1 MSPPSDIAPPRAG
14 LGRLEPHPDQIGK
27 YRIDHVV
34 GRGAVGIVYKAYDV
48 HIDRAVAIKALQPEI
63 LADIASN
70 EDTLKR
76 FAAEVRSAGRCL
88 HPNIVT
94 VFDYFEDS
102 GAPYIVME
110 YVPAG
115 TLESVIKSGAR
126 LPMRQVGEI
135 MVQLLHALEHAHGKS
150 IIHRDVKPSNIL
162 CHSATSIKVADF
174 GIAQINTLDLTR
186 TGRFGIV
193 GTPNYMAPERF
204 IGRPDDARGDLYS
217 AGVVLFQL
225 LTGQTPFTATDT
237 HELMNKILNA
247 EPASAQALR
256 PGLSDA
262 WQGVTRRSLA
272 RNPDDRFQTAREFLD
287 GLRAALAADTSDG
300 SPSLD
305 LTLYSTEIPRDRDR
319 SGSSRGGTSQ
329 SMVERLQPN
338 TLAELERTLAM
349 SVGPIAKLL
358 VKRAA
363 TESTDVQQMITALTK
378 PMKTESDATQFRKR
392 AEQVLLEGG
401 GGAAMQLAEAI
412 RPSESAAVTA
422 ALLPIMGPIAK
433 PLVARLSRTA
443 VGSEDFYVRLARE
456 LPTQKDKDMLAQ
468 LRAKFRTENPR

>member
-14 LGRLEPHPDQIGK
+14 LGRLEPHPEQIGK

-70 EDTLKR
+70 ADTLKR

-94 VFDYFEDS
+94 VFDYMEEN
-102 GAPYIVME
+102 GAPYIIME

-126 LPMRQVGEI
+126 LPIRQVSEI

-150 IIHRDVKPSNIL
+150 VIHRDVKPSNIL
-162 CHSATSIKVADF
+162 CHSAASIKVADF

-262 WQGVTRRSLA
+262 WVAVTKRSLA
-272 RNPDDRFQTAREFLD
+272 RNPDDRYQTAREFLD
-287 GLRAALAADTSDG
+287 ELRAALNADTSD
-300 SPSLD
+300 STPSLD
-305 LTLYSTEIPRDRDR
+305 LTQYSTEIPRDRDR

-329 SMVERLQPN
+329 SMVERLRPD

-363 TESTDVQQMITALTK
+363 TESTDIQQMLTALTK
-378 PMKTESDATQFRKR
+378 PMKSESDATLFRKR
-392 AEQVLLEGG
+392 AEQVLVDKGG
-401 GGAAMQLAEAI
+401 VAAVQLAEAI
-412 RPSESAAVTA
+412 RPAESAAVTA
-422 ALLPIMGPIAK
+422 ALLPVMGPIAK
-433 PLVARLSRTA
+433 PLVARLVRTA
-443 VGSEDFYVRLARE
+443 VGSEDFYVRLAKE
-456 LPTQKDKDMLAQ
+456 LPGQKDKDMLAQ
-468 LRAKFRTENPR
+468 LRAKFRVDNSR

>member
-1 MSPPSDIAPPRAG
+1 MKMLEYLSRIREGAEAGRQTERRKVPPRMSPRPTSAFPRG
-14 LGRLEPHPDQIGK
+14 LGRLEPHPEQIGK

-70 EDTLKR
+70 ADTLKR

-94 VFDYFEDS
+94 VFDYMEEN
-102 GAPYIVME
+102 GAPYIIME

-126 LPMRQVGEI
+126 LPIRQVSEI
-135 MVQLLHALEHAHGKS
+135 MVQAYCTRSSTPWQERHPPRCEAQ
-150 IIHRDVKPSNIL
+150 NIL
-162 CHSATSIKVADF
+162 CHSAASIKVADF

-237 HELMNKILNA
+237 HELMNNISMRA
-247 EPASAQALR
+247 SPRRRPSAPACR
-256 PGLSDA
+256 MPGLLITSHPWPA
-262 WQGVTRRSLA
+262 TPMIAIR
-272 RNPDDRFQTAREFLD
+272 
-287 GLRAALAADTSDG
+287 LRASSSTS
-300 SPSLD
+300 
-305 LTLYSTEIPRDRDR
+305 YAWR
-319 SGSSRGGTSQ
+319 
-329 SMVERLQPN
+329 
-338 TLAELERTLAM
+338 
-349 SVGPIAKLL
+349 
-358 VKRAA
+358 
-363 TESTDVQQMITALTK
+363 
-378 PMKTESDATQFRKR
+378 
-392 AEQVLLEGG
+392 
-401 GGAAMQLAEAI
+401 
-412 RPSESAAVTA
+412 
-422 ALLPIMGPIAK
+422 
-433 PLVARLSRTA
+433 
-443 VGSEDFYVRLARE
+443 
-456 LPTQKDKDMLAQ
+456 
-468 LRAKFRTENPR
+468 

>member
-1 MSPPSDIAPPRAG
+1 
-14 LGRLEPHPDQIGK
+14 
-27 YRIDHVV
+27 
-34 GRGAVGIVYKAYDV
+34 
-48 HIDRAVAIKALQPEI
+48 
-63 LADIASN
+63 
-70 EDTLKR
+70 
-76 FAAEVRSAGRCL
+76 
-88 HPNIVT
+88 
-94 VFDYFEDS
+94 
-102 GAPYIVME
+102 ME

-115 TLESVIKSGAR
+115 TLEIVIKSGAN
-126 LPMRQVGEI
+126 LPVRQVSEI
-135 MVQLLHALEHAHGKS
+135 MGQLLLALEHAHTKG
-150 IIHRDVKPSNIL
+150 IIHRDIKPGNIL
-162 CHSATSIKVADF
+162 CNGPTSIKVADF

-256 PGLSDA
+256 PGLSDS

-272 RNPDDRFQTAREFLD
+272 RNPDDRYQTAREFLE
-287 GLRAALAADTSDG
+287 GLRAALAADTSD
-300 SPSLD
+300 STPSLD

-363 TESTDVQQMITALTK
+363 TEST
-378 PMKTESDATQFRKR
+378 
-392 AEQVLLEGG
+392 
-401 GGAAMQLAEAI
+401 
-412 RPSESAAVTA
+412 
-422 ALLPIMGPIAK
+422 
-433 PLVARLSRTA
+433 
-443 VGSEDFYVRLARE
+443 
-456 LPTQKDKDMLAQ
+456 
-468 LRAKFRTENPR
+468 